1 MEMTREEARKA
12 VDNISYSHVGLLSIN
27 EDDTRNF
34 TRERAEDYIHDDDR
48 VFWLLKEVQ
57 KEIEISKQ
65 YRWEKFTECGLTLSR
80 AVPIEEPVS
89 S

>member
-12 VDNISYSHVGLLSIN
+12 VIQHYM
-27 EDDTRNF
+27 ETRNF